1 MGARV
6 AWIHVAPIKALA
18 IQALESVE
26 LGPSGVENDR
36 RFCIVDPDGRMLN
49 AKRVQRFVAVR
60 PRFDA
65 GFHHLTLELPD
76 GSAVEGP
83 AGQGQATKVTIY
95 GRIVAAHAGDGPW
108 SEVLTAVARRPWQLA
123 GFLQP
128 VHGIH
133 WP

>member
-1 MGARV
+1 MSARV

-26 LGPSGVENDR
+26 LGPRGVENDR

-65 GFHHLTLELPD
+65 VFRRLTLELPA
-76 GSAVEGP
+76 GSAGEGTVDP
-83 AGQGQATKVTIY
+83 GGPMAVTIY
-95 GRIVAAHAGDGPW
+95 GRTVAAHPVGGRGSDA
-108 SEVLTAVARRPWQLA
+108 ALA
-123 GFLQP
+123 
-128 VHGIH
+128 
-133 WP
+133 